1 MEGSLVSP
9 TTDTYT
15 KNVLIKLYTLHK
27 NYIESRITSGKELG
41 VKFRLPGI
49 PEDIS
54 ENLIKFILH
63 KLGDTTSSWTCKGDL
78 LSKKEGAQECK
89 AFTSDGPLS
98 YSPSSDW
105 DVIYFLDARSWLQN
119 IFILYK
125 IKLKKSSEEWGSIKI
140 SKTQTFNDQAKQGRR
155 PRIGWKQLYTQLSNH
170 IEKVYEGTFEEIFTE
185 PQPTVSQ

>member
-1 MEGSLVSP
+1 MEGSLVCP

-15 KNVLIKLYTLHK
+15 KDVLIKQYTLQK

-63 KLGDTTSSWTCKGDL
+63 KFGDTTSSWTCKGDL
-78 LSKKEGAQECK
+78 LSKKEGVQECK

-105 DVIYFLDARSWLQN
+105 DVIYFLDARSWLKN

-125 IKLKKSSEEWGSIKI
+125 IKLKKTSEEWGSIKI
-140 SKTQTFNDQAKQGRR
+140 SKTQTFRDQAKQGRR
-155 PRIGWKQLYTQLSNH
+155 PRIGWKQLYPQLSNH
-170 IEKVYEGTFEEIFTE
+170 IEKVYEGTFEEIFTAS
-185 PQPTVSQ
+185 PPTVSQ